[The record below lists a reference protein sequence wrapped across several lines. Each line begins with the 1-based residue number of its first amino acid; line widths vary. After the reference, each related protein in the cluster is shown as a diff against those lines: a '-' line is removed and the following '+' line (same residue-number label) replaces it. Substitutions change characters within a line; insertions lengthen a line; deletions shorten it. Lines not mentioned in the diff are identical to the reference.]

1 MLAEFIDRIISLSTP
16 EIKKLNGRFYGN
28 SDVKVIPELDD
39 LPEQLRVHS
48 LDSVVKLI
56 DQEHTGLP
64 SPLFISIQ
72 NYNLVSVFSDYNMNF
87 IDDTPKYKRYNLC
100 SSVCENVNVFDELVM
115 EHEEAMINLRACFV
129 QGEGTA
135 YLLDLL
141 SSVSEEEGVQQKDNG
156 LTQTVTVKKGI
167 SLVERVG
174 VKPRVLLAPYRTF
187 REVEQPASEF
197 LVRVLGGSRIMLKEA
212 DGGMWQLEAKRRIK
226 AYFDEKLKDL
236 IDEKKIVVMS

>member
-16 EIKKLNGRFYGN
+16 EVKKLNGRYYGN
-28 SDVKVIPELDD
+28 SDVKVIPQLDD
-39 LPEQLRVHS
+39 IPKQLQVHS
-48 LDSVVKLI
+48 LDSVVRLI
-56 DQEHTGLP
+56 VQDHAGLP
-64 SPLFISIQ
+64 SPLFVDIQ
-72 NYNLVSVFSDYNMNF
+72 SHNAVNVFSDYNLNF
-87 IDDTPKYKRYNLC
+87 AEDAPKYERYGLC
-100 SSVCENVNVFDELVM
+100 RSVCEEINVFSEVIM

-141 SSVSEEEGVQQKDNG
+141 STVSEEQGVQQKDNG
-156 LTQTVTVKKGI
+156 LNQTVTVKRGI

-174 VKPRVLLAPYRTF
+174 VKPRVSLAPYRTF

-212 DGGMWQLEAKRRIK
+212 DGGMWMLEAKRRIK

-236 IDEKKIVVMS
+236 IDEKKVVVMI